1 MTNKEKQESLF
12 VSPGATPVL
21 FRSFV
26 TGGALV
32 IPVEDERMVIQTKY
46 FLPDPRGAG
55 SRRLG
60 SILNVYVFH
69 LLLQKKIV
77 YIERIQKNNKKNP
90 PEISSGS

>member
-69 LLLQKKIV
+69 LLLQKKDSI
-77 YIERIQKNNKKNP
+77 YIENTKKQQKKTT
-90 PEISSGS
+90 